1 MRHWPNGEKMFEGI
15 VKPEAYWRYGK
26 TYPGQ
31 ETVWS
36 DWKKNKICI
45 GYANLVGGLLSQGS
59 PGAYQAPAPT
69 VLDNVHR
76 LYIAVGGGLSG
87 WDAPLTP
94 TPQPNGGETSLINE
108 ISRKG
113 CDVLGY
119 VPDDATVLT
128 PPVPGGSNPV
138 VIRRPVFTASWAAVD
153 LVPATIREVGLFGGK
168 NSDSEFGAIQY
179 MISLL
184 RFPAVQKDAINP
196 YILTWQTELWVNYL

>member
-1 MRHWPNGEKMFEGI
+1 MFEGI

-59 PGAYQAPAPT
+59 PGAYEDDTHA
-69 VLDNVHR
+69 VIDNVHR

-108 ISRKG
+108 IDRKG

-128 PPVPGGSNPV
+128 PPVPGGSNPI